1 MNRFEA
7 YENCCGEIL
16 LFLFDGEKVEKVF
29 EAWECGMKGG
39 LLEAIGELAEDP
51 DAWKSWS
58 NDLME
63 FFTEKYVVDEYDAH
77 TGEII
82 RGHYEPY
89 TIEGVYQ
96 TAKKDEKYT
105 SLIAEGEFGK
115 FTIYLEK
122 MGDDGKFVFGL
133 E

>member
-1 MNRFEA
+1 MDRFEA

-29 EAWECGMKGG
+29 EAWECGMKGC
-39 LLEAIGELAEDP
+39 LLEAIGELAKDP
-51 DAWKSWS
+51 DAWKVWTEA
-58 NDLME
+58 L
-63 FFTEKYVVDEYDAH
+63 TEKYVVDEYDEK

-82 RGHYEPY
+82 RGHYEPC
-89 TIEGVYQ
+89 TIEGMYQ
-96 TAKKDEKYT
+96 TAKKDEKYAN
-105 SLIAEGEFGK
+105 LIAEGRFGQ

-122 MGDDGKFVFGL
+122 MGEDGRFVFGL